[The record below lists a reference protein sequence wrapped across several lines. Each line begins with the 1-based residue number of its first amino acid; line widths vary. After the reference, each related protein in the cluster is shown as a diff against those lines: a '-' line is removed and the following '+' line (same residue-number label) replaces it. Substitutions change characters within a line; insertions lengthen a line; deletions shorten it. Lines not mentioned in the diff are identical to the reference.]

1 MNTAQHLQLYEP
13 PKFGEFGADRRP
25 VTPNAWFG
33 QRYPDQ
39 FDKYGSPFIELI
51 EPIDKFSAQVHVVS
65 LNHDFFAGLLGG
77 RPDFGHHVIY
87 LESELQWYFRDSDG
101 IYKPTTEEK
110 LANLYRGL
118 MIRCAQAMPP
128 NVHKL
133 NLFHEFRSDKV
144 AKIIVPRAKSILA
157 ADSTFFGPDSKHER
171 IKGDEIH
178 LRICRRLVQEM
189 LEPAEGR
196 ILLLNDVYAVF
207 KDLVKERQLEPMK
220 RSQFKAAMMPLVRES
235 FNLGL
240 RNDLEVN
247 EKQAAGWK
255 NVRLVGLSQN

>member
-1 MNTAQHLQLYEP
+1 MNTAQHLNLYEP
-13 PKFGEFGADRRP
+13 PKFMEIQGNEKP
-25 VTPNAWFG
+25 ITPNAWFG

-39 FDKYGSPFIELI
+39 FDRFGSPFIELI
-51 EPIDKFSAQVHVVS
+51 ETIDQFSNQVHVVS
-65 LNHDFFAGLLGG
+65 INHDFFAGLLGG
-77 RPDFGHHVIY
+77 RADLGHHVIY
-87 LESELQWYFRDSDG
+87 LESELQWYFRDSDH

-110 LANLYRGL
+110 LGNQYRAL
-118 MIRCAQAMPP
+118 MMKAAQEMLP

-133 NLFHEFRSDKV
+133 NLFHEFRQDKV
-144 AKIIVPRAKSILA
+144 AKTIVHRAKSILA
-157 ADSTFFGPDSKHER
+157 ADSTFFGPDSRHER
-171 IKGDEIH
+171 IRGDEIH

-207 KDLVKERQLEPMK
+207 KDLVKQKSLEPMK

-235 FNLGL
+235 FSVGL

-247 EKQAAGWK
+247 EKQAVGWK
-255 NVRLVGLSQN
+255 NVRLVGLEKN